1 MAETGKK
8 KRMKKWLAV
17 TLAVLFSLAFV
28 LGFLQLGAVYSMR
41 AWEYWRPDYEKTD
54 ILPILEKRELSE
66 EDYKVL
72 YAQTGLTKLGIDDL
86 LSEGKAGRI
95 LQIQELYFKPFTVEN
110 DCFAPFTYMAEID
123 WNALLTTLKDGD
135 ILISATT
142 FTSWFRY
149 GHSAL
154 VVDGADKLV
163 VESVSPGERSELA
176 SALEF
181 TDRAS
186 FMVLRAKAEETLR
199 REVAKYARENL
210 VNLPYRLTMGIFFK
224 KFKQTPTAS
233 HCSHLVWYAYKKYG
247 IDLDSTGGGVVT
259 PRDIARSLNL
269 ELVQTFGFNPE
280 KLWG

>member
-28 LGFLQLGAVYSMR
+28 LGFLQLGAVYSMH

-110 DCFAPFTYMAEID
+110 DCFAPFTYMAEIN

>member
-1 MAETGKK
+1 MAEKGKK

-17 TLAVLFSLAFV
+17 TLAVVFSIAFI
-28 LGFLQLGAVYSMR
+28 LGFLQLGAVYSMH
-41 AWEYWRPDYEKTD
+41 AWEYWRPDYDKTD

-247 IDLDSTGGGVVT
+247 IDLDSTGGSVVT